1 MKTQTDTMMRTTIRA
16 NTARIERLRTRA
28 LAAPQAERRPPC
40 PREIDERVVCESGEP
55 AIKRR
60 ADAVAEILRTAPAA
74 IEEGELIVGQQ
85 PYHGSPG
92 LVLLREQG
100 ITVPKLGYLV
110 PDFGK
115 VLTEGLGSVRVK
127 AQQLAAR
134 EPSKKAFYDAVTA
147 VLDGAISYA
156 ENHADEAERLAAEES
171 DPDRRAELLEI
182 ARVCRKVPR
191 EPAETMH
198 EALQSVWFVDMATYV
213 EGGGPAFSLGRPD
226 QYLAPF
232 WRADDAESIR
242 ELLECFWIK
251 VFVEGHVAARGV
263 PLMCLSGLTPGG
275 RDGTN
280 ELTYLM
286 LDVTESLRLIYPSVS
301 VRCHRDSPEPLLD
314 RCVEML
320 QAGLTQPQFV
330 NDDVMIPAW
339 TENGVALEDAR
350 DYSLVGCHEPT
361 LPGQILNKPAANPG
375 YVPFTAWLR
384 KALNGNGRLQS
395 YDDLRSAFRNAMT
408 EDIAARVDTQNAQD
422 ELRAARMPQPF
433 LSAVTADCLERG
445 LDISEGG
452 ARYNFSGF
460 QGIGLGTAADSLA
473 AVRKLVFEEHRYEM
487 PQVLRALDADFEGYE
502 PMRQA
507 LASDAPKYGN
517 DRDDVDAI
525 AVDLANE
532 FCTEVKKHT
541 TWRGGPFL
549 PALWSVWLNS
559 TIGKTTPATPD
570 GRRAGRPISHSAG
583 PSLGVARQGPTAIIK
598 SVTKLDFVHAANGS
612 SLLIHLQPQLLEMAQ
627 GREKLLA
634 LIRTYFDRG
643 GLQIHFDSVSI
654 EDLEAAL
661 ESPDEHR
668 DLIVRRAGYSEY
680 FVTLEPDEQRFVI
693 DRLKHDL

>member
-1 MKTQTDTMMRTTIRA
+1 MTLTTDSA
-16 NTARIERLRTRA
+16 ARVEQLHTRA
-28 LAAPQAERRPPC
+28 LAAPRMERRPPC
-40 PREIDERVVCESGEP
+40 PPEIDERVVYEVGGP
-55 AIKRR
+55 AITRR
-60 ADAVAEILRTAPAA
+60 ADAVSEILRSAPAV

-92 LVLLREQG
+92 LALLREQG

-115 VLTEGLGSVRVK
+115 ALTRGLGSIC
-127 AQQLAAR
+127 AEAEQLADR
-134 EPSKKAFYDAVTA
+134 DPSKKDFCHAVMV

-156 ENHADEAERLAAEES
+156 ENHAAEAESLAAQES
-171 DPDRRAELLEI
+171 DPDRRAEQLEI

-198 EALQSVWFVDMATYV
+198 EALQSLWFVDMATYV

-232 WRADDAESIR
+232 WMADDAESVR

-263 PLMCLSGLTPGG
+263 PLMCLSGLTRDGH
-275 RDGTN
+275 DGTN

-301 VRCHRDSPEPLLD
+301 VRCHRDSPKPLLD

-320 QAGLTQPQFV
+320 QAGLAQPQFV

-361 LPGQILNKPAANPG
+361 LPGQVLNKPAANPG
-375 YVPFTAWLR
+375 YVTFTAWLA
-384 KALNGNGRLQS
+384 KALSENGRLQS

-408 EDIAARVDTQNAQD
+408 GDIAVRVDTQNEQD
-422 ELRAARMPQPF
+422 EQRAARMPQPF
-433 LSAVTADCLERG
+433 LSALTADCLARG

-473 AVRKLVFEEHRYEM
+473 ALRKLVFEEHRFGLPE
-487 PQVLRALDADFEGYE
+487 VLHALDADFDGHE
-502 PMRQA
+502 PLRQA

-517 DRDDVDAI
+517 DCDDVDSI

-541 TWRGGPFL
+541 TWRGGSFL

-559 TIGKTTPATPD
+559 TIGKSTPATPD
-570 GRRAGRPISHSAG
+570 GRKAGRPISHSAG

-612 SLLIHLQPQLLEMAQ
+612 ALLIHLQPQLLQTIE
-627 GREKLLA
+627 GREKLEA

-643 GLQIHFDSVSI
+643 GLQINFDSVSI

-661 ESPDEHR
+661 ERPDEHR

-680 FVTLEPDEQRFVI
+680 FVTLEPDEQHFVI
-693 DRLKHDL
+693 ERLKHDL